1 MNESF
6 KAENYIRKDRNI
18 EKLIQ
23 ENQGEITEEITEIML
38 EDRGISFNDR
48 NKPVIDANQFIKYA
62 MTLVTARENPHG
74 IWFYNYKAKHYD
86 LLPAEMYKK
95 IFFHIIEQASETVW
109 KPAMEKQYMAYF
121 RNKVEQF
128 QTSGTQA
135 GILQFNNC
143 ILDFSEVEGKVLKP
157 SPEYFCNFRLP
168 YDYDENADCPEF
180 KAFLNDIFEDD
191 EERVQLI
198 QEIMGACLMY
208 DKCMQYLVIFLGSGS
223 NGKSLLASTI
233 KHMLGDVNV
242 SAIALDRLSGDRF
255 AKQNL
260 DGKLLNISSEI
271 KNEKIYST
279 SDFKTLTGGDS
290 VEVEKKFQ
298 NAYTTEIYCKYIL
311 LANEMFQTDDTSDG
325 FYRRLIII
333 PFNQHYYDYVPDE
346 KKEEGKKYQDIYLE
360 GTLEDELSGIFNFA
374 LEGLFRL
381 WDNDFHFSYSSA
393 CERAKEN
400 FKKEHNIVMAFL
412 NECVEITGI
421 DSRFKEKSSDV
432 FHRFDRFCRENH
444 YHRQLSSINNK
455 KFVRL
460 MQQIIDSEELDIVRK
475 KRKDSYYYVGMKFK
489 D

>member
-1 MNESF
+1 
-6 KAENYIRKDRNI
+6 
-18 EKLIQ
+18 
-23 ENQGEITEEITEIML
+23 
-38 EDRGISFNDR
+38 
-48 NKPVIDANQFIKYA
+48 
-62 MTLVTARENPHG
+62 
-74 IWFYNYKAKHYD
+74 
-86 LLPAEMYKK
+86 
-95 IFFHIIEQASETVW
+95 
-109 KPAMEKQYMAYF
+109 MAYF

-143 ILDFSEVEGKVLKP
+143 ILDFSETERNVLNP

-191 EERVQLI
+191 EERIQLI

-208 DKCMQYLVIFLGSGS
+208 DKCMQYLVIFLGNGS

-271 KNEKIYST
+271 KSEKIYST

-346 KKEEGKKYQDIYLE
+346 KKEEEKKYQDIYLE

-412 NECVEITGI
+412 NECVEITG
-421 DSRFKEKSSDV
+421 
-432 FHRFDRFCRENH
+432 N
-444 YHRQLSSINNK
+444 
-455 KFVRL
+455 
-460 MQQIIDSEELDIVRK
+460 
-475 KRKDSYYYVGMKFK
+475 
-489 D
+489 